1 MLMGKINDWEKEV
14 GDQGRGLLVGMA
26 VVQLLNPV
34 RLFAIPCTAAHQAYL
49 SSTISQSSLKFMSIE
64 LVMLSNHFVF
74 FPTSH
79 PSRCETVSPFQIAFP

>member
-34 RLFAIPCTAAHQAYL
+34 RLFAIP
-49 SSTISQSSLKFMSIE
+49 
-64 LVMLSNHFVF
+64 
-74 FPTSH
+74 
-79 PSRCETVSPFQIAFP
+79 